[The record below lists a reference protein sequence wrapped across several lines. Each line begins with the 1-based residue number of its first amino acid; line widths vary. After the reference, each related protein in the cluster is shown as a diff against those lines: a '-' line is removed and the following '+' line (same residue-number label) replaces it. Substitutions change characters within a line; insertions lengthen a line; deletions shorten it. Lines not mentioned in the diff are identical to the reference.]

1 MRPTWR
7 CHSIQTTDTRTLLEG
22 WCTSIR
28 RALKGIPYIE
38 QAMRLDPAQQQYRHF
53 LGTAYL
59 VAGNYKTA
67 AAILKERVAI
77 TPTTDLSRA
86 LLASALGHLGRTEE
100 ARQIWRE
107 LKEINPRYSY
117 SDDFGRL
124 PFKNP
129 TDADQLTEGLR
140 KAGW

>member
-1 MRPTWR
+1 VHVYSGEPV
-7 CHSIQTTDTRTLLEG
+7 
-22 WCTSIR
+22 
-28 RALKGIPYIE
+28 KGIPYIE

-59 VAGNYKTA
+59 VAGNYETA

-86 LLASALGHLGRTEE
+86 LLASALGLLGRAEE
-100 ARQIWRE
+100 AHQIWRE

-117 SDDFGRL
+117 SDHFGRL
-124 PFKNP
+124 PFRNP
-129 TDADQLTEGLR
+129 ADADQFTEGLR
-140 KAGW
+140 KAGLAE